1 MAETVLALRGV
12 SHRFGRDAV
21 LRDVSLTAQAGEVTC
36 LLGPSG
42 SGKST
47 LLRLIAGLE
56 PLQAGRI
63 CLAGEVLAEP
73 GREPPPEARPV
84 GLVFQDHVLFPHQT
98 VAQNIAF
105 GLSSLAPA
113 ERRAAVEKQLQGMA
127 LVGLGE
133 RYPHTLSGGQQQ
145 RVALARAMA
154 PAPQVLLLDEPFAN
168 VDATLRR
175 ALREDARR
183 ALRQAGCVAVVV
195 THDPEEALELGDRI
209 VVLGAGAV
217 VQAGTPAELWQAP
230 ASASVAALFGQ
241 AQHIAGRVADGR
253 VKTAF
258 GDMGAVADA
267 EEQAMVDVVVRPTA
281 VALHPDSAG
290 ARVDDVRFLGEGCL
304 VFLAAGKE
312 TLRAKVADLGG
323 LKVGDRAAA
332 TFDPDGV
339 FVYGRQPDA
348 PRHRLAPTCV

>member
-63 CLAGEVLAEP
+63 CLGGEVLAEP

-105 GLSSLAPA
+105 GLSRLAPA

-183 ALRQAGCVAVVV
+183 ALRQAGCVAIVV

-209 VVLGAGAV
+209 VVLGAGTV
-217 VQAGTPAELWQAP
+217 VQAGTPADLWQAP

-258 GDMGAVADA
+258 GDVGAVADA
-267 EEQAMVDVVVRPTA
+267 EEQATVDVVVRPTA

-290 ARVDDVRFLGEGCL
+290 ARVDDVRFLGEGYL

-348 PRHRLAPTCV
+348 PRHRLAPT